1 MAEKDWQLVADD
13 LCCVEAGSDAAA
25 LAEVA
30 RRTHDWI
37 DVVCGRGIV
46 TVQFDPTQVDVEQAL
61 GQLRALEPPSHVHES
76 LIEPL
81 VIPACYD
88 AAVAPDLVETC
99 EQLGLTVDQFIE
111 AHSSTT
117 HTVAMLGFMPGFAYV
132 DGLDASLKV
141 ERLDQPRQQIAAG
154 SIGIAGRQT
163 GLYPF
168 DGPGGWRLVA
178 RTPLVLFDPRKTPPA
193 LLQPMQEVRFVPITL
208 EQFEAHA

>member
-1 MAEKDWQLVADD
+1 M
-13 LCCVEAGSDAAA
+13 
-25 LAEVA
+25 
-30 RRTHDWI
+30 
-37 DVVCGRGIV
+37 
-46 TVQFDPTQVDVEQAL
+46 QFDPTQVDVEQAL